1 MSLTGTYNYEEEWL
15 LDSPELTTFI
25 NAVNAIRRS
34 ATSAKDAVAQI
45 RPHFET
51 LLNDPD
57 WLPEK
62 YQRPAEE
69 ESGMGRKTGMWLLYR
84 SGDGGLAFSALV
96 LSPGTKTPV
105 HNHLAWGLV
114 GLYKGLQ
121 SEVVFERV
129 DDGSLAGHA
138 NLEVSARNELQ
149 PGDFY
154 ELMPENDI
162 HQVETTSDITSVS
175 LHLLGN
181 DNGCIWR
188 HQFKPEEEAVMPFK
202 SGWLNTECREYSAVH
217 PDDHAH

>member
-1 MSLTGTYNYEEEWL
+1 MSLTGTYDYQDEWL
-15 LDSPELTTFI
+15 LDSPKLKTFI
-25 NAVNAIRRS
+25 DAVNAIRTT
-34 ATSAKDAVAQI
+34 APNPEAAVEQI
-45 RPHFET
+45 RPHFAA
-51 LLNDPD
+51 LLNDPT
-57 WLPEK
+57 WLPDK
-62 YQRPAEE
+62 YQQPAELE
-69 ESGMGRKTGMWLLYR
+69 GGMGRKTGMWLLYR

-121 SEVVFERV
+121 AETVFERT
-129 DDGSLAGHA
+129 DDGAEEGHA
-138 NLEVSARNELQ
+138 ELAVKETNELS

-162 HQVETTSDITSVS
+162 HQVETISDVTSVS

-188 HQFKPEEEAVMPFK
+188 HQFRPDEQAIAPFK
-202 SGWLNTECREYSAVH
+202 SGWLNTECREYSAIH
-217 PDDHAH
+217 PDDHSH